1 MLVAKLSFALDL
13 CAEKSGIYRNI
24 NIIRDS
30 ISRMRAEDGIIGDL
44 FESSLATLRGM
55 WLRVFQ

>member
-44 FESSLATLRGM
+44 FE
-55 WLRVFQ
+55 